1 MKSLVRV
8 LVILGLGTI
17 ITSYF
22 FHEPPRRFYYAFE
35 EKIYLEE
42 VGDKVIVQLSDENTL
57 SQESVFSDF
66 PSLKDKEF
74 SLRGENTFILGA
86 DIGEALSL
94 FGEHGEVVK
103 VNCIYKTPEGSEL
116 GFTDRFI
123 VELKPGFSKKGV

>member
-42 VGDKVIVQLSDENTL
+42 VGDKVTCLSAILPVGLDGRN
-57 SQESVFSDF
+57 
-66 PSLKDKEF
+66 KEPVGQPF
-74 SLRGENTFILGA
+74 A
-86 DIGEALSL
+86 
-94 FGEHGEVVK
+94 
-103 VNCIYKTPEGSEL
+103 
-116 GFTDRFI
+116 
-123 VELKPGFSKKGV
+123 